1 MKNSIV
7 FIMCVML
14 ATALTVVSGCDKN
27 NPDDNGQQPV
37 LERLIMDTTDLV
49 LEEGQTYALEVS
61 TVPENAVDVELT
73 WKSSDSLV
81 ATVSGTGL
89 VTAVSEG
96 EAVIT
101 AASSGIEAICNV
113 TVVPAEEEKPEVETV
128 TVTPS
133 ETVVMIGETVTL
145 GVTVTPEDADYTLAW
160 SSSDSDIASV
170 DDNGTVT
177 ALAAGK
183 AVITAEA
190 GGKTGSCTVTVTP
203 VPVESIAL
211 DVTALTLEEG
221 ESYTLT
227 AEVMPENATDRT
239 VSWSSSD
246 ESTATVDNT
255 GKVTAVKAGTATV
268 TAQCGEVSATCEVT
282 VKAPVIPANV
292 GDYYYSDGTWST
304 ELDASKELVGLVFYT
319 GDVTAE
325 DPVLAQDHSDCTHG
339 LVISL
344 NNTSQIGAA
353 WQVNFGDGSTSVS
366 DWVSANLNGYAPMS
380 DTYNMTGYSNTKA
393 LEAYNSAMPE
403 NAAGI
408 ISDLTAFRE
417 AHQAPAS
424 SSGWYIPSASEWAVI
439 SAGDYDGDALTLA
452 SAVNLELI
460 NGMLE
465 KIEGADKIEG
475 FDMGIMVLPGT
486 FWSSTEMNATQGAG
500 FVTSGSMVPTGKA
513 EINKIRAI
521 LAF

>member
-7 FIMCVML
+7 FIICVML

-177 ALAAGK
+177 ALAAG
-183 AVITAEA
+183 
-190 GGKTGSCTVTVTP
+190 
-203 VPVESIAL
+203 
-211 DVTALTLEEG
+211 
-221 ESYTLT
+221 
-227 AEVMPENATDRT
+227 
-239 VSWSSSD
+239 
-246 ESTATVDNT
+246 
-255 GKVTAVKAGTATV
+255 
-268 TAQCGEVSATCEVT
+268 
-282 VKAPVIPANV
+282 
-292 GDYYYSDGTWST
+292 
-304 ELDASKELVGLVFYT
+304 
-319 GDVTAE
+319 
-325 DPVLAQDHSDCTHG
+325 
-339 LVISL
+339 
-344 NNTSQIGAA
+344 
-353 WQVNFGDGSTSVS
+353 
-366 DWVSANLNGYAPMS
+366 
-380 DTYNMTGYSNTKA
+380 
-393 LEAYNSAMPE
+393 
-403 NAAGI
+403 I

-417 AHQAPAS
+417 AHQAPAG

-513 EINKIRAI
+513 EVNKIRAI